1 MGILCVCKG
10 VIDLHKLEELL
21 EWGGTKKD
29 VIFLV
34 ISGAA
39 LLFGKQ
45 QFFLAVC
52 TEISAKNPACKYRRD
67 AKAYAMS

>member
-1 MGILCVCKG
+1 MPPSMSSVFSFFALFFRKA
-10 VIDLHKLEELL
+10 
-21 EWGGTKKD
+21 
-29 VIFLV
+29 
-34 ISGAA
+34 SGAA

-45 QFFLAVC
+45 RFFLAVY